1 LKEILETGTYSAEVL
16 ADMHEAQQLGIH
28 SVPYFI
34 FNRKLAVS
42 GAQDPAVFLQ
52 ALEKAFAE
60 WRKDNPVSAF

>member
-1 LKEILETGTYSAEVL
+1 
-16 ADMHEAQQLGIH
+16 MHEAQQLGIH